1 MQRFL
6 SLLYWTSYSV
16 YSRNKDLSERLRIS
30 SKDTTAPERGNIS
43 VIPVTPS
50 LIIFLYFCTSYLLN
64 QDKIHRSFPS
74 DKQDY
79 CFHAIVK
86 CIHFFS
92 WDSKPFI
99 SCSSLILY
107 RSRAELLF
115 VLILVRP
122 TTHYFGWLDNSFCP
136 LGVKQM
142 EIWTKP
148 GILHQKN
155 TWRSISATNTANIWT
170 IQFICSFCCCLLVC
184 PSFWTCERAHFP
196 CLCFLFHGLK
206 DGNHW
211 G

>member
-1 MQRFL
+1 MIKSPPSLLLSRPNNPISLSLSYRTFSPDISQTSLPFSGLHCCAFPHPGNWKYQKGTFCVLMQRFL

-16 YSRNKDLSERLRIS
+16 YSRNKDLSERLWIS

-107 RSRAELLF
+107 RSRAELF
-115 VLILVRP
+115 
-122 TTHYFGWLDNSFCP
+122 LDNY
-136 LGVKQM
+136 L
-142 EIWTKP
+142 
-148 GILHQKN
+148 
-155 TWRSISATNTANIWT
+155 
-170 IQFICSFCCCLLVC
+170 CSFWLGQPLITLVDL
-184 PSFWTCERAHFP
+184 TT
-196 CLCFLFHGLK
+196 LFAP
-206 DGNHW
+206 W